1 MQKTANL
8 SEWGLP
14 FCDEVYVCLCVLLE
28 LLEKSES
35 FIALQKWKN
44 ATEFI

>member
-1 MQKTANL
+1 MMKSMFACAL
-8 SEWGLP
+8 
-14 FCDEVYVCLCVLLE
+14 FLE

-44 ATEFI
+44 ATEFIELYLAKRHIFHL